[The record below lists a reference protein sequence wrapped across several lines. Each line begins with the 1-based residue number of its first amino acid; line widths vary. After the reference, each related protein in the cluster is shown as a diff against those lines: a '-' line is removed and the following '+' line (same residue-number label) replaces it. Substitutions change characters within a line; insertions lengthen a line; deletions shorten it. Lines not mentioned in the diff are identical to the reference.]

1 MIYIPINVIFIINGQ
16 IFLFVDLFNTI
27 IRTTIN
33 VGIFVS
39 RVRSTTQ
46 IKVMKQIADKSKLE
60 LTQFTKLEVFAQFAF
75 DLDKATQNQL
85 ARVWAPHYTVIPSI
99 VHICDCLEG
108 GLKVEW
114 IVHLYLERRQII
126 LNGDNESDT

>member
-46 IKVMKQIADKSKLE
+46 IKVMKQIADKAKLE

-99 VHICDCLEG
+99 VYVCEPF
-108 GLKVEW
+108 
-114 IVHLYLERRQII
+114 RR
-126 LNGDNESDT
+126 ST

>member
-1 MIYIPINVIFIINGQ
+1 MIYIPTNVIFIINGQ

-39 RVRSTTQ
+39 KVGSTTQ

-60 LTQFTKLEVFAQFAF
+60 LTQFTKLEVFA
-75 DLDKATQNQL
+75 
-85 ARVWAPHYTVIPSI
+85 
-99 VHICDCLEG
+99 
-108 GLKVEW
+108 
-114 IVHLYLERRQII
+114 
-126 LNGDNESDT
+126 